1 MFVTLVFTAQY
12 GKNVHNR
19 QRCLQLTVGRRA
31 HVFMAIILTKVK
43 RAHVFVA
50 SILTEVK
57 RAHIF
62 VASNKG
68 LINEQS
74 KV

>member
-1 MFVTLVFTAQY
+1 MFTADVFVGNILTEVFTAD
-12 GKNVHNR
+12 
-19 QRCLQLTVGRRA
+19 
-31 HVFMAIILTKVK
+31 
-43 RAHVFVA
+43 VFVA